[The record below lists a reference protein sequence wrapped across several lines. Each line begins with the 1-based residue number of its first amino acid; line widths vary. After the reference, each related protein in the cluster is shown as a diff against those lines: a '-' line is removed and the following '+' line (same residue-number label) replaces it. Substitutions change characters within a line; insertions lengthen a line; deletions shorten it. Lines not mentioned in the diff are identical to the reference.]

1 MNRAMFAGV
10 AGMKAHQTKM
20 DVIGNNIANVNTYGY
35 KSQRAIFSDI
45 FYQTLRAGSAGT
57 ANRGGI
63 NPSTVGY
70 GSSLNATQVQM
81 TQSSMQNTGF
91 GLDLAITGEGFLQ
104 VMDPDGNIFYTK
116 AGMLDVDSNGYL
128 IDINGNFVLGAATGD
143 GDPASQKIRVNNLGA
158 VEASRAS
165 VTQEINGVQ
174 YTITSDNAIEAANVS
189 LTLSSS
195 EALPGGLKA
204 KATISSTGAI
214 TVQLNA
220 FEKFTSW
227 DELNEEINK
236 AITEANG
243 GVPHKGGNFT
253 ISSSDPNRLPPEG
266 LTGAQI
272 IGANFG
278 VDFGKVTGMDKGVF
292 GDAGMQVLKVSSD
305 FKGSGDATFSANYST
320 DTKEWTIKVTIED
333 REYTGILGENTKS
346 SSILLK
352 NEEDGDYIEVS
363 NPGFTKFN
371 SAYFK
376 ANPDGGQAGEGGLPN
391 TNVNWDNGNT
401 GTTGQ
406 PATPVFT
413 PSTPSKDLGLGSFP
427 LVLQGGTAGGVIGLN
442 ELSIAIASDGSVIAS
457 HAAVGE
463 KVVGI
468 VSLANFAN
476 PNGLQAAGNNY
487 FTASANSGEPVLCK
501 PGEDGTGALKT
512 SALEMSN
519 VDLSGEFADMITT
532 QRGFQANSRMITV
545 SDTMLEELIN
555 LKR

>member
-1 MNRAMFAGV
+1 MFAGV

-45 FYQTLRAGSAGT
+45 FYQTLRSGSAGT

-91 GLDLAITGEGFLQ
+91 GLDVAITGEGFLQ

-165 VTQEINGVQ
+165 VTQEINGIQ
-174 YTITSDNAIEAANVS
+174 YTITSDNATEAANVS

-204 KATISSTGAI
+204 KATISTTGAI

-220 FEKFTSW
+220 FETFTSW

-253 ISSSDPNRLPPEG
+253 ISSSDPDKLVNGGQG

-272 IGANFG
+272 MGANFG

-305 FKGSGDATFSANYST
+305 FKGNGAAQFSSTYDAGK
-320 DTKEWTIKVTIED
+320 KEWTIKVTIGD
-333 REYTGILGENTKS
+333 REYTGVLGENTKS

-363 NPGFTKFN
+363 NPGFNKFN
-371 SAYFK
+371 SAF
-376 ANPDGGQAGEGGLPN
+376 AEHNAGSMGEDGLPN
-391 TNVNWDNGNT
+391 AGASWTNANI

-406 PATPVFT
+406 TANPVFT